1 MQSGQQQWTVD
12 KVSNTFKNCISMMS
26 PDGSIILV
34 RDYDKNSILRAH
46 DMKTGQQQWT
56 VDKVSAEYKPLM
68 SPGASTILV
77 RDYDKNSIL
86 RAFDMKTGQQQ
97 WTVDKVSDFKS
108 KWCGNW
114 HTWSTISPDGSTI
127 LVRFSDYDKN
137 STLSLITH
145 SPCIL

>member
-1 MQSGQQQWTVD
+1 MQSGQQLWTVD

-34 RDYDKNSILRAH
+34 RDYDKNSILRA
-46 DMKTGQQQWT
+46 
-56 VDKVSAEYKPLM
+56 
-68 SPGASTILV
+68 
-77 RDYDKNSIL
+77 
-86 RAFDMKTGQQQ
+86 FDMKTGQQQ

-108 KWCGNW
+108 RRCGNW